1 MIEATFI
8 ASGKTMQEALNFTA
22 SLVNKIMFEDESFR
36 QVKKI
41 DIFCNN
47 IDDANLLDN
56 ILWEKPKYSIV
67 SHSLVN
73 NSSDD
78 LIEIGYPG
86 TKFNLEANSLINLSP
101 DLPKN
106 LDGYENYFQLVV
118 MDGSDLRERAAKTW
132 TECKKLGIKASF
144 IESA

>member
-36 QVKKI
+36 QVRKI

-56 ILWEKPKYSIV
+56 ILSV
-67 SHSLVN
+67 SYTHL
-73 NSSDD
+73 
-78 LIEIGYPG
+78 
-86 TKFNLEANSLINLSP
+86 T
-101 DLPKN
+101 LPTM
-106 LDGYENYFQLVV
+106 LMV
-118 MDGSDLRERAAKTW
+118 
-132 TECKKLGIKASF
+132 
-144 IESA
+144 

>member
-8 ASGKTMQEALNFTA
+8 ASGKTMLEALNFTP
-22 SLVNKIMFEDESFR
+22 SLVSKIMFGDGNFR
-36 QVKKI
+36 QVRKI

-47 IDDANLLDN
+47 VDDANLLDN
-56 ILWEKPKYSIV
+56 ILWEKPKYSII
-67 SHSLVN
+67 SHNLVN
-73 NSSDD
+73 NGSDD
-78 LIEIGYPG
+78 LIEIGYHG

-106 LDGYENYFQLVV
+106 LDGYEYYFQLVV
-118 MDGSDLRERAAKTW
+118 MDGNDLRERAAKSW
-132 TECKKLGIKASF
+132 TECKKMGIKASF